1 MELDSIFANTE
12 LLKTLATIA
21 AAVVLL
27 GITGL
32 VGAYSTSRI
41 VLDFKNAW
49 VVLRG
54 KVDAVIDFVD
64 EADDPANKWID
75 DKLDSLVSANWD
87 QYSAAFLPV
96 FLRALADGMEKI
108 AAPPQEVNLAPV
120 DTNDFIDAQKYKVGP

>member
-12 LLKTLATIA
+12 LLKALATIA

-32 VGAYSTSRI
+32 VGAYSTSWI
-41 VLDFKNAW
+41 VLDLKNAW

-54 KVDAVIDFVD
+54 KVDAVIDLVD

-120 DTNDFIDAQKYKVGP
+120 DTNDSIDAQKYKVGP